1 MHEAMGGHEGEH
13 GAGRTGRKNFLPRGK
28 TLWQSAVASP
38 YPPIMPATQSAAPQE
53 SLKESYLTAYRH
65 MLRARF
71 LEDKLASL
79 YRAGGRIV
87 GGVYL
92 GRGQE
97 AFSSSLA
104 VHLEKGKD
112 IYGGLIR
119 DQAGRLAFGEAML
132 DCTRT
137 YLGSSLGPMRGR
149 DGNIHRGR
157 PTEGMPAMISHLGS
171 MVSVIG
177 GMLLARRM
185 LGKLGD
191 AVGATSIGDG
201 GTSTG
206 AFHEGLN
213 MAAVE
218 RLPLII
224 SVANNQYAYSTPTD
238 RQFACESLVQRAVGY
253 GIEGYEV
260 DGTDLVACV
269 AVFQTAVQRARAG
282 HGPQMI
288 VGNLLRLSG
297 HGEHDD
303 ASYIPDATKKQ
314 GRDCIQIA
322 EQHILQSGLLG
333 EKEVQGL
340 RDQARDEVERA
351 ISVTSREPAPDPFRE
366 TWNALSTAELAEGW
380 EIH

>member
-1 MHEAMGGHEGEH
+1 
-13 GAGRTGRKNFLPRGK
+13 
-28 TLWQSAVASP
+28 
-38 YPPIMPATQSAAPQE
+38 MPATQPALPIDT
-53 SLKESYLTAYRH
+53 LKDSFLTAFRH
-65 MLRARF
+65 MVRARI
-71 LEDKLASL
+71 LEDKLAAL

-87 GGVYL
+87 GGVYV

-97 AFSSSLA
+97 AFSAALA
-104 VHLEKGKD
+104 VHLIKGKD
-112 IYGGLIR
+112 IYAGLIR
-119 DQAGRLAFGEAML
+119 DQAGKLAFGEPML

-137 YLGSSLGPMRGR
+137 YLGSALGPMRGR

-157 PTEGMPAMISHLGS
+157 PTEGLPAMISHLGS
-171 MVSVIG
+171 MVGVVS
-177 GMLLARRM
+177 GMLMARRM

-213 MAAVE
+213 VAAVE
-218 RLPLII
+218 RLPLVI

-238 RQFACESLVQRAVGY
+238 RQYACKSLVDRAVGY

-260 DGTDLVACV
+260 DGTDLAASL
-269 AVFQTAVQRARAG
+269 AVFQNAVQRARAG

-303 ASYIPDATKKQ
+303 ASYIPDATKKL
-314 GRDCIQIA
+314 GRDSLILT
-322 EQHILQSGLLG
+322 EQKVQELG
-333 EKEVQGL
+333 WMSADEVRTL
-340 RDQARDEVERA
+340 REQAKDEVEKA
-351 ISVTSREPAPDPFRE
+351 VSQTSREPAPDPFRE
-366 TWNALSTAELAEGW
+366 TWMALSSQGLAEGW
-380 EIH
+380 EVH